1 MKSPPCRLCVA
12 LLILG
17 AVTPCRPEADLKPPS
32 HVRLKPYVE
41 GIRLPVRW
49 DPAPRQ
55 ENSARSL
62 LYQLRLCAS
71 AEKDARPQCEGFC
84 VCQQKQKKKNGSKV
98 LGWPD
103 REVTVSVRSVA
114 YDDSD
119 SDEACPCPSLD
130 SAGNASAWTE
140 PIAKPPVGEPG
151 TAARDVSCVYRD
163 MEALECRWSPGE
175 RAPTGTSYSLYYAVY
190 LDEPLD
196 WTRCGDDER
205 MAPGTPRCV
214 SSRIVEWDRDASSFA
229 ILVNGTLPGGEAA
242 RPSLRLITPL
252 EKISPSAPRGLR
264 ASVLSPSSL
273 VFVWDPPNNTR
284 LLSFVKYRARLVIPR
299 AGGELQV
306 LANTLIEKRTALD
319 LVVDPGLPYRVS
331 VRAIPI
337 YFKNLSS
344 PWSHLDYS
352 PKEKSPYPGPPPVPG
367 PPVAPLVV
375 AFGAVLAVITAVS
388 FLVWRWPR
396 MKVRVWPDIPDPAG
410 PLDAF
415 LKRHIDPVK
424 AAARAPRLEAQDP
437 YSLVEE
443 MDAPRSAAATSPPPS
458 IDQ

>member
-1 MKSPPCRLCVA
+1 MKPPSCRLCVA
-12 LLILG
+12 LLLLG
-17 AVTPCRPEADLKPPS
+17 AVSPCRPEPDLKPPS
-32 HVRLKPYVE
+32 QVRLKAYVE

-49 DPAPRQ
+49 NPATRQ
-55 ENSARSL
+55 ENPARSL
-62 LYQLRLCAS
+62 LYQLRLCS
-71 AEKDARPQCEGFC
+71 PVEKDARPQCEGSC
-84 VCQQKQKKKNGSKV
+84 VCQQKQKGSKV

-114 YDDSD
+114 YADDAD
-119 SDEACPCPSLD
+119 DGACPCPTLD
-130 SAGNASAWTE
+130 TAGNASAWTE
-140 PIAKPPVGEPG
+140 PITKPPVGEPG

-163 MEALECRWSPGE
+163 MEALECRWRTGE
-175 RAPTGTSYSLYYAVY
+175 KAPPGTSYSLYYAVY
-190 LDEPLD
+190 LDEPLL
-196 WTRCGDDER
+196 WTRCGDDEG
-205 MAPGTPRCV
+205 MPPGTPRCV
-214 SSRIVEWDRDASSFA
+214 SSSIVEWDRDANSFA

-242 RPSLRLITPL
+242 RPSLLLITPL

-273 VFVWDPPNNTR
+273 VFVWDPPSSTR
-284 LLSFVKYRARLVIPR
+284 LLSFVKYRARLVTPR
-299 AGGELQV
+299 AGREPQV
-306 LANTLIEKRTALD
+306 LADTLIEKRTALD

-337 YFKNLSS
+337 YSENLSS

-352 PKEKSPYPGPPPVPG
+352 PKEKSPYSGP
-367 PPVAPLVV
+367 PPVAPLVI
-375 AFGAVLAVITAVS
+375 AFGAVLAVITAIS

-415 LKRHIDPVK
+415 LKRNIDPVK
-424 AAARAPRLEAQDP
+424 AAACAPRLEAQDP

-443 MDAPRSAAATSPPPS
+443 LDSPQLPQPRAPHP
-458 IDQ
+458 Q